1 MSAAVGKPATPASK
15 PEVKSASPATAR
27 GGRGSGP
34 PRGGGP
40 MRGGRGNGGPPR
52 GGGGDRGGRGA
63 PYTRGSP
70 GGRGRVRFFV
80 FKIEL
85 FRKKIVDQCGAL
97 WTLKCNAVSSLIN
110 DMWRTLKLS
119 SF

>member
-1 MSAAVGKPATPASK
+1 MSAAVAKPATPAAK
-15 PEVKSASPATAR
+15 PSTPAVKSASPATAR

-40 MRGGRGNGGPPR
+40 MRGGRDNGGPPR

-70 GGRGRVRFFV
+70 GGRGRVRFLDV

-85 FRKKIVDQCGAL
+85 FRKKIVNQCGAL
-97 WTLKCNAVSSLIN
+97 WTLKCNTVSAIQASYE
-110 DMWRTLKLS
+110 
-119 SF
+119 F

>member
-1 MSAAVGKPATPASK
+1 MSAAVGKPATTPTSK
-15 PEVKSASPATAR
+15 PSTPAIKSESPATAR

-85 FRKKIVDQCGAL
+85 FRKKKSWISV
-97 WTLKCNAVSSLIN
+97 V
-110 DMWRTLKLS
+110 LS
-119 SF
+119 GR

>member
-1 MSAAVGKPATPASK
+1 MSAAVAKPATGTPVSKPAST
-15 PEVKSASPATAR
+15 PAAKSASPATAR

-40 MRGGRGNGGPPR
+40 MRGGPRGGGPPR

-70 GGRGRVRFFV
+70 GGRGRV
-80 FKIEL
+80 L
-85 FRKKIVDQCGAL
+85 FLDVLKLSYISRKKFVDQCGAL
-97 WTLKCNAVSSLIN
+97 LSL
-110 DMWRTLKLS
+110 DVKM
-119 SF
+119 

>member
-70 GGRGRVRFFV
+70 GGRGRVLFF
-80 FKIEL
+80 
-85 FRKKIVDQCGAL
+85 RC
-97 WTLKCNAVSSLIN
+97 
-110 DMWRTLKLS
+110 LKLS
-119 SF
+119 YSEKKSWISVVLGI

>member
-1 MSAAVGKPATPASK
+1 MSAAVGKPATTPASK
-15 PEVKSASPATAR
+15 PSTPAVKSESPATAR

-52 GGGGDRGGRGA
+52 GGGGDRGGRGT
-63 PYTRGSP
+63 PYNRGSP

-85 FRKKIVDQCGAL
+85 FREKKIVDLCGAC
-97 WTLKCNAVSSLIN
+97 TLKVSS
-110 DMWRTLKLS
+110 
-119 SF
+119 F

>member
-1 MSAAVGKPATPASK
+1 MSAAVAKPAATPAAK
-15 PEVKSASPATAR
+15 PSTPAVKSASPATAR

-40 MRGGRGNGGPPR
+40 MRGGRGNDGPPR

-70 GGRGRVRFFV
+70 GGRGRVLFLDV

-85 FRKKIVDQCGAL
+85 FRKK
-97 WTLKCNAVSSLIN
+97 N
-110 DMWRTLKLS
+110 R
-119 SF
+119 

>member
-1 MSAAVGKPATPASK
+1 MSAAVAKPGTPAAKPSTPAT
-15 PEVKSASPATAR
+15 KSASPATAR

-40 MRGGRGNGGPPR
+40 MRGGPRGGGPPR

-70 GGRGRVRFFV
+70 GGRGRVLFLDV
-80 FKIEL
+80 FKIEI
-85 FRKKIVDQCGAL
+85 RKKIVDQCGAL
-97 WTLKCNAVSSLIN
+97 WTFKCNEVSSLIWN
-110 DMWRTLKLS
+110 EP
-119 SF
+119 